1 MQEEISLK
9 VIVGLAL
16 LTLLGVGLLCALI
29 FYVFI
34 NADKNSKE

>member
-9 VIVGLAL
+9 VIIILAL
-16 LTLLGVGLLCALI
+16 LTIIGVGALCGLL

-34 NADKNSKE
+34 NADKKK